1 MLPTYVYLM
10 FAFALVFI
18 GLYCLSAKRNMIRML
33 FGVEILLNAANLCF
47 IAFSS
52 RWPPYVDALGH
63 AVVIMSIII
72 GGCVIAVG
80 LSMILNAYRHY
91 KTLDVKEL
99 RRLRW

>member
-1 MLPTYVYLM
+1 MYKRQ
-10 FAFALVFI
+10 

-52 RWPPYVDALGH
+52 RWSPYVDALGH
-63 AVVIMSIII
+63 AVAIMSIII

-80 LSMILNAYRHY
+80 LSMILNAYKHY